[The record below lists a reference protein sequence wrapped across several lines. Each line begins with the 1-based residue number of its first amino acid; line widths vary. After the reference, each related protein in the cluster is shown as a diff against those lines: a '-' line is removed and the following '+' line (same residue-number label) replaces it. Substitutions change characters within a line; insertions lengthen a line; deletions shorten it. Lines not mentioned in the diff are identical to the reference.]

1 MRSAFTN
8 RLWKAGLYFLG
19 WTVLA
24 LFYFSQALAQKV
36 AMHDRTPWWHYLAVW
51 LIGVYILAALAIGV
65 LWLGRRFSIQR
76 RNWVRRTALHLFF
89 SFCFSFFDL
98 LIAATIYPRLGLIPS
113 VFKDFSNSL
122 GFLLVVDFH
131 GSVIAYW
138 TILACQAGL
147 RYYREYQRRGQEA
160 LRLELQASEL
170 KTQLARA
177 QLSALKMQLQP
188 HFLFNTL
195 NAITVLVR
203 QGKGELAE
211 EMLGR
216 LSDLLRCVL
225 EDVEAHEVS
234 LRRELEYLR
243 LYLSIQQVRF
253 QDRLK
258 IYISADPETLDAAVP
273 QMALQP
279 IVENAIRHGVG
290 RLSSAGKIEI
300 AASLIDGNLMIKI
313 DDDGPGFAQE
323 ASSVTGGIGLANTR
337 ARLHQLYD
345 DRAQLLMS
353 NREGGGASI
362 TLLIPFRLA
371 AELPSGEVMEVHTF
385 QNHALQNADR

>member
-1 MRSAFTN
+1 MGSAFKS

-36 AMHDRTPWWHYLAVW
+36 AMRDPTPWWQYLATW
-51 LIGVYILAALAIGV
+51 LIGVYILATLTLVV
-65 LWLGRRFSIQR
+65 LWLGQRFAIQR
-76 RNWVRRTALHLFF
+76 RNWVRRTALHLVF
-89 SFCFSFFDL
+89 SFCFSFLDL
-98 LIAATIYPRLGLIPS
+98 VIAAAIFPRLGLVPS
-113 VFKDFSNSL
+113 VFKNFSSTL
-122 GFLLVVDFH
+122 GFLLFIDFH

-138 TILACQAGL
+138 TILACQAGV
-147 RYYREYQRRGQEA
+147 RYYREYQRREQEA

-195 NAITVLVR
+195 NTITVLVR

-225 EDVEAHEVS
+225 EDVEANEVP

-258 IYISADPETLDAAVP
+258 ITISVDPETLDAAVP

-290 RLSSAGKIEI
+290 RLSSAGQIEITASIVEGNLTIKIE
-300 AASLIDGNLMIKI
+300 
-313 DDDGPGFAQE
+313 DDGPGFLPE
-323 ASSVTGGIGLANTR
+323 ASSASTGIGLANTR
-337 ARLHQLYD
+337 ARLNQLYEHG
-345 DRAQLLMS
+345 AQLLMS
-353 NREGGGASI
+353 NRGEGGASV
-362 TLLIPFRLA
+362 TLVIPFHLA
-371 AELPSGEVMEVHTF
+371 DVASGEVMEVQTF
-385 QNHALQNADR
+385 QTDALQNADR

>member
-1 MRSAFTN
+1 MGSVFKK
-8 RLWKAGLYFLG
+8 RLWKAGLYFFG
-19 WTVLA
+19 WTLLA

-36 AMHDRTPWWHYLAVW
+36 AMRDPTPWWHYLATW
-51 LIGVYILAALAIGV
+51 LIGVYILAGLALGA
-65 LWLGRRFSIQR
+65 LWLGRRFAIQR
-76 RNWVRRTALHLFF
+76 RNWLRRTALHLFF
-89 SFCFSFFDL
+89 SFCFSFLDL
-98 LIAATIYPRLGLIPS
+98 LIAAAIFPRLGLIPS
-113 VFKDFSNSL
+113 VFKNFSSTL
-122 GFLLVVDFH
+122 GFLLFIDFH

-138 TILACQAGL
+138 TILACQAGV
-147 RYYREYQRRGQEA
+147 RYYREYQRREQEA

-203 QGKGELAE
+203 QGKRDLAE

-234 LRRELEYLR
+234 LRRELEYLQ

-253 QDRLK
+253 QDRLT
-258 IYISADPETLDAAVP
+258 INICADPETLDAAVP

-290 RLSSAGKIEI
+290 RLSSAGRIDI
-300 AASLIDGNLMIKI
+300 SASLIDGNLKIKI
-313 DDDGPGFAQE
+313 DDDGPGFSQE
-323 ASSVTGGIGLANTR
+323 AEAAGTGIGLANTR
-337 ARLHQLYD
+337 ARLSQLYE
-345 DRAQLLMS
+345 DRAQLLTS
-353 NREGGGASI
+353 NRDKGGASV
-362 TLLIPFRLA
+362 TLLIPFHLSEDA
-371 AELPSGEVMEVHTF
+371 SGGGIMEVHTF
-385 QNHALQNADR
+385 QNHALQNTDR

>member
-1 MRSAFTN
+1 MGSTFKN

-36 AMHDRTPWWHYLAVW
+36 AMRDPTPWWHYLAVW
-51 LIGVYILAALAIGV
+51 LIGVYILALLAIGV
-65 LWLGRRFSIQR
+65 LWLGRRFAIQR
-76 RNWVRRTALHLFF
+76 RNWVRRTALHLCF
-89 SFCFSFFDL
+89 SFCFSFLDL
-98 LIAATIYPRLGLIPS
+98 LIAAAIFTRLGLIPT
-113 VFKDFSNSL
+113 VFKSFSSTL
-122 GFLLVVDFH
+122 GFLLFIDFH

-138 TILACQAGL
+138 TILACQAGF
-147 RYYREYQRRGQEA
+147 RYYREYQRREQEA

-170 KTQLARA
+170 KAQLARA

-258 IYISADPETLDAAVP
+258 IKIAADPEALDAAVP

-279 IVENAIRHGVG
+279 IVENAIKHGVG
-290 RLSSAGKIEI
+290 RLSTAGKIEI
-300 AASLIDGNLMIKI
+300 SASVSDGNLMVKI
-313 DDDGPGFAQE
+313 EDDGPGFAQE
-323 ASSVTGGIGLANTR
+323 GSTSSGIGLANTR
-337 ARLHQLYD
+337 ARLNQLYQ

-353 NREGGGASI
+353 NRVEGGACV
-362 TLLIPFRLA
+362 TLLIPFHV
-371 AELPSGEVMEVHTF
+371 AEDMSIREVMEVHAF
-385 QNHALQNADR
+385 QNTYR

>member
-1 MRSAFTN
+1 MSSAGKN
-8 RLWKAGLYFLG
+8 RLWKLGLYFLG

-36 AMHDRTPWWHYLAVW
+36 AMRDSTPWWQYLATW
-51 LIGVYILAALAIGV
+51 LIGVYVLAVLTMGV
-65 LWLGRRFSIQR
+65 LWLGQRFSIQR
-76 RNWVRRTALHLFF
+76 RNWLRRTALHLFF
-89 SFCFSFFDL
+89 SFCFSFLDL
-98 LIAATIYPRLGLIPS
+98 VIAAAIFSRLGLIPS
-113 VFKDFSNSL
+113 VFKGFSTTL
-122 GFLLVVDFH
+122 GFLLFIDFH

-138 TILACQAGL
+138 TILACQAGV
-147 RYYREYQRRGQEA
+147 RYYREYQRREQEA

-203 QGKGELAE
+203 QGKRDLAE
-211 EMLGR
+211 EMLGH

-225 EDVEAHEVS
+225 EDVDAHEVP

-253 QDRLK
+253 QDRLT
-258 IYISADPETLDAAVP
+258 INICADPETLDAAVP

-279 IVENAIRHGVG
+279 IVENAILHGVG
-290 RLSSAGKIEI
+290 RLSSAGRIDI
-300 AASLIDGNLMIKI
+300 NASLADGNLIIKI
-313 DDDGPGFAQE
+313 DDDGPGFARE
-323 ASSVTGGIGLANTR
+323 SSSGGGGIGLANTR
-337 ARLHQLYD
+337 ARLSQLYEN
-345 DRAQLLMS
+345 RAQLLMG
-353 NREGGGASI
+353 NRAGGGASV
-362 TLLIPFRLA
+362 TLLIPFHLA
-371 AELPSGEVMEVHTF
+371 DDLSGRELMEV
-385 QNHALQNADR
+385 HALQNADR

>member
-1 MRSAFTN
+1 MGTAGKN
-8 RLWKAGLYFLG
+8 RVLRAGLYFLC

-24 LFYFSQALAQKV
+24 LFYSSQALAQKV
-36 AMHDRTPWWHYLAVW
+36 AMRDPTPWWHYLATW
-51 LIGVYILAALAIGV
+51 LIGLYVCAILMLGV
-65 LWLGRRFSIQR
+65 LWLGRRFQIQR
-76 RNWVRRTALHLFF
+76 KNWLRRTALHLCF
-89 SFCFSFFDL
+89 SFCFSLADL
-98 LIAATIYPRLGLIPS
+98 LIVAAILPRVGLMPA
-113 VFKDFSNSL
+113 VFKDFRSTF
-122 GFLLVVDFH
+122 GFLLVIDFH
-131 GSVIAYW
+131 GAVIGYW
-138 TILACQAGL
+138 TMLACQAGF
-147 RYYREYQRRGQEA
+147 RYYREYQRREQEA

-203 QGKGELAE
+203 QGKADFAE

-225 EDVEAHEVS
+225 EDVEAHEVP
-234 LRRELEYLR
+234 LRREFEYLR

-258 IYISADPETLDAAVP
+258 IDISVDPETLDAAVP

-290 RLSSAGKIEI
+290 RLSSAGRIDITASLVEGNLIIKIE
-300 AASLIDGNLMIKI
+300 
-313 DDDGPGFAQE
+313 DDGPGFSHE
-323 ASSVTGGIGLANTR
+323 HSSSNTGIGLANTR
-337 ARLHQLYD
+337 ARLSQLYE
-345 DRAQLLMS
+345 DRAQLLTD
-353 NREGGGASI
+353 NRDTGGASV
-362 TLLIPFRLA
+362 TLLIPFHRA
-371 AELPSGEVMEVHTF
+371 DDASGEIMEVHTF
-385 QNHALQNADR
+385 QTDALQNADR

>member
-1 MRSAFTN
+1 MRDA
-8 RLWKAGLYFLG
+8 
-19 WTVLA
+19 
-24 LFYFSQALAQKV
+24 
-36 AMHDRTPWWHYLAVW
+36 TPWWHYLAVW
-51 LIGVYILAALAIGV
+51 LIGVYILAVLTVGV
-65 LWLGRRFSIQR
+65 LWLGRRFAIQR

-89 SFCFSFFDL
+89 SFCFSFCDL
-98 LIAATIYPRLGLIPS
+98 AIAAAVFPHLGLIPS
-113 VFKDFSNSL
+113 VFKNFSSTL
-122 GFLLVVDFH
+122 GFLLVIDFH

-147 RYYREYQRRGQEA
+147 RYYQEYQRREQEA

-225 EDVEAHEVS
+225 EDVEAHEVP

-258 IYISADPETLDAAVP
+258 INISADPETLDAAVP

-290 RLSSAGKIEI
+290 RRSSAGRVEVT
-300 AASLIDGNLMIKI
+300 ASLMDGNLMLKI
-313 DDDGPGFAQE
+313 EDDGPGFLPD
-323 ASSVTGGIGLANTR
+323 ASSRGTGIGLANTR
-337 ARLHQLYD
+337 ARLKQLYE
-345 DRAQLLMS
+345 DRAQLLIS
-353 NREGGGASI
+353 NRGKGGASVTI
-362 TLLIPFRLA
+362 LIPFHLA
-371 AELPSGEVMEVHTF
+371 ENASGGEVMEVHTF
-385 QNHALQNADR
+385 RNHALQNVNR